1 MKSKTPKESIAI
13 MSQLVMPP
21 ITNYYNNLM
30 GGDLLRMMDVVASIV
45 AKRHSEQGVVTVS
58 VDGVSFKNPVP
69 LGSILTIE
77 GKITRA
83 FRTSMEIKL
92 EVLVEMD
99 NYKKPIKTNEAY
111 YSFVAVNKDMQP
123 IEVIS
128 VTPETEEEKY
138 EYDKALE
145 RRNMRLS
152 LRKSN

>member
-1 MKSKTPKESIAI
+1 MKSKTPKESVSV

-83 FRTSMEIKL
+83 FRTSME
-92 EVLVEMD
+92 
-99 NYKKPIKTNEAY
+99 T
-111 YSFVAVNKDMQP
+111 S
-123 IEVIS
+123 
-128 VTPETEEEKY
+128 
-138 EYDKALE
+138 
-145 RRNMRLS
+145 
-152 LRKSN
+152 